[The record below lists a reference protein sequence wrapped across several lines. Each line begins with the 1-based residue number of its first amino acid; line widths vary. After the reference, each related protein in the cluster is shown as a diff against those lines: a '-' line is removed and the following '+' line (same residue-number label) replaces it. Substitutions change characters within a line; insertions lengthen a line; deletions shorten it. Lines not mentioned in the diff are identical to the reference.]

1 MEKVDQFDRI
11 WVLQAELGLFSSGAP
26 SSEHAV
32 GAPGDSCAMTSNQPH
47 LELMEKSRSNAKLI
61 KKQQIFVYLLT
72 GKKKRK
78 NPAPN
83 SSKASLWKMSQW
95 FQKACPKPS
104 YSNGIYNM

>member
-32 GAPGDSCAMTSNQPH
+32 GAPSDSCAMTSNQPH

-61 KKQQIFVYLLT
+61 KKQQIFVYLMT
-72 GKKKRK
+72 GKKKK
-78 NPAPN
+78 KPYPKFLQ
-83 SSKASLWKMSQW
+83 SKSLEDEPVVSKGM
-95 FQKACPKPS
+95 FQT
-104 YSNGIYNM
+104 ILQ